1 MFGLTILEIMYI
13 VTTIMAGVM
22 MIIYLEEVFN
32 QMDKSFIKLKEERK
46 TLESKVQS
54 LEKEL
59 NKASLLSESTSEEEP
74 SFHPNG
80 RPTAREINK
89 TLVNEN
95 KKLHVRC
102 DMLAE
107 ELCKLRE
114 QNEGNNEIENKYS
127 FRLFREKKI
136 M

>member
-22 MIIYLEEVFN
+22 VIIYVEEVFN

-46 TLESKVQS
+46 TLESQVQTLENQLEELKVCD
-54 LEKEL
+54 
-59 NKASLLSESTSEEEP
+59 EP
-74 SFHPNG
+74 RFHSDG

-89 TLVNEN
+89 TLVTEN
-95 KKLHVRC
+95 RKLIVRC
-102 DMLAE
+102 DMLEE
-107 ELCKLRE
+107 ELRKLRE
-114 QNEGNNEIENKYS
+114 QNAANNEIENKYS
-127 FRLFREKKI
+127 FRLFSEKKI